1 MSGLGH
7 TACVN
12 LCSCACACVYLL
24 KAHTWFLIGKDVQ
37 EAQQEH
43 TAVSHVSF
51 PSKVNSR
58 RRCHN
63 VRHAALA
70 GPPLMVSTC
79 TPLWPWFS
87 LRTAPRP
94 RHLCLLIFLCVPPA
108 AFSVARRK
116 VKDARGKKRFLFCS
130 SNMQAQ
136 LDSKTNYR
144 ALGKIAQLFVCF
156 VRLLLFC
163 F

>member
-1 MSGLGH
+1 MYKRHSKNTQLSRMFLFLPKSTPDGD
-7 TACVN
+7 
-12 LCSCACACVYLL
+12 VY
-24 KAHTWFLIGKDVQ
+24 
-37 EAQQEH
+37 
-43 TAVSHVSF
+43 
-51 PSKVNSR
+51 
-58 RRCHN
+58 N

-87 LRTAPRP
+87 LRTAPCP

-108 AFSVARRK
+108 AFSLARRK
-116 VKDARGKKRFLFCS
+116 VKDARGKKRSLFCS